1 MSASKELKAGI
12 FVIAATT
19 LAVGGVIALGSG
31 KLFKATEMIETS
43 TIESVTGLQIG
54 SPVRFRGVPI
64 GEVSEI
70 AFADRCYPDE
80 DLSPDFDY
88 ASPVVIRMKVRV
100 DVFGPER
107 SELFTKDLARG
118 VAKGLR
124 ARMKQ
129 EGLTGG
135 IYVELDLLDPKQ
147 FPEPELACVPLYP
160 FVPSA
165 PSVLSQLIANVE
177 LITKHLAE
185 LDFGGIGRSVD
196 KVLKD
201 IDSTVVG
208 KIDPGVDEIRAFVA
222 DVRETNRRLQAIV
235 DDPAIARTLA
245 NVESLSGDLAGT
257 VGETKGSIRETIEGL
272 PRILASLEQVVTR
285 VDGFL
290 DSDDMRSI
298 VANLRSASGEL
309 GPAIGEYRDIGAAVE
324 DFLASEMA
332 EIRQLVAA
340 LAQAAQ
346 NIAEL
351 TDQAKKD
358 PPQVLFGAPPPR
370 LAPGAPAPN
379 SSPTG
384 GTDRPNPATPKEG
397 RP

>member
-1 MSASKELKAGI
+1 MSASKELKAGL

-19 LAVGGVIALGSG
+19 LAIGGTIALGSG
-31 KLFKATEMIETS
+31 RLFKQTETIETS
-43 TIESVTGLQIG
+43 TTESVTGLQVG
-54 SPVRFRGVPI
+54 SAVRYRGVPI

-70 AFADRCYPDE
+70 AFADRCYPEE
-80 DLSPDFDY
+80 DQSPDFDY

-135 IYVELDLLDPKQ
+135 IYVELDLLDPRQ

-177 LITKHLAE
+177 SITQHLAE
-185 LDFGGIGRSVD
+185 LDFGGIGRS
-196 KVLKD
+196 LERTIAD
-201 IDSTVVG
+201 IDATVTGRV
-208 KIDPGVDEIRAFVA
+208 DPGIDEVRAFIA
-222 DVRETNRRLQAIV
+222 DIRETNRRLQAVV
-235 DDPAIARTLA
+235 DDPAIARTIA
-245 NVESLSGDLAGT
+245 NVESLSADLAGT

-272 PRILASLEQVVTR
+272 PRILASLEQVAAR

-290 DSDDMRSI
+290 SSDDVRSI
-298 VANLRSASGEL
+298 VANLRAASGEL
-309 GPAIGEYRDIGAAVE
+309 GPAIGEYRDMGASVQ
-324 DFLASEMA
+324 DFLASELS
-332 EIRQLVAA
+332 EIRRLVAA

-351 TDQAKKD
+351 TDAAKKD
-358 PPQVLFGAPPPR
+358 PPQVLFGAPPLR
-370 LAPGAPAPN
+370 LAPGAPAPD
-379 SSPTG
+379 ST
-384 GTDRPNPATPKEG
+384 GTDGPSR
-397 RP
+397 

>member
-1 MSASKELKAGI
+1 MSASKELKAGL

-19 LAVGGVIALGSG
+19 LAVGGTIALGSG
-31 KLFKATEMIETS
+31 KLFKQTETIETS
-43 TIESVTGLQIG
+43 TTESVTGLQTG
-54 SPVRFRGVPI
+54 SSVRYRGVPI
-64 GEVSEI
+64 GEVSDI
-70 AFADRCYPDE
+70 AFADRCYPDA
-80 DLSPDFDY
+80 LSADDFDY
-88 ASPVVIRMKVRV
+88 ASPVVIRMQVRV

-135 IYVELDLLDPKQ
+135 IYVELDLLDPRQ

-160 FVPSA
+160 YVPSA
-165 PSVLSQLIANVE
+165 PSVLSELIANVE
-177 LITKHLAE
+177 LITTHLAE

-196 KVLKD
+196 RVLKD
-201 IDSTVVG
+201 IDTTVVG
-208 KIDPGVDEIRAFVA
+208 KVDPGIDEIRAFVA

-235 DDPAIARTLA
+235 DDPAIARTIA
-245 NVESLSGDLAGT
+245 NVESLSGDLAGA
-257 VGETKGSIRETIEGL
+257 VGETKGAIRETIEGL
-272 PRILASLEQVVTR
+272 PKILASLEQVVTR

-298 VANLRSASGEL
+298 VANLRAASCEL
-309 GPAIGEYRDIGAAVE
+309 GPAIGEYRDVGAAVQ
-324 DFLASEMA
+324 DFLASEMS

-340 LAQAAQ
+340 LAQAAR

-351 TDQAKKD
+351 TDSAKKD
-358 PPQVLFGAPPPR
+358 PPQVLFGAPPLR
-370 LAPGAPAPN
+370 LAPGAPAPG
-379 SSPTG
+379 SSE
-384 GTDRPNPATPKEG
+384 TDGG